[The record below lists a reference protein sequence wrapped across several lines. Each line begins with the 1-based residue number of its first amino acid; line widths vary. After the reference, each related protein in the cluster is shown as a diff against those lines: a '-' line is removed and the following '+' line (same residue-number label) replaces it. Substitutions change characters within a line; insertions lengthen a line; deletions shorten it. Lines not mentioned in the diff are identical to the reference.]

1 MRVRVRV
8 RVKAGSESKR
18 EEGVVEKNTRK
29 IDWC

>member
-1 MRVRVRV
+1 MRV

-29 IDWC
+29 IGCARWC

>member
-1 MRVRVRV
+1 MRV

-29 IDWC
+29 IGWCQCFS